1 MDEGFKD
8 AAAEAPDPRL
18 IPGIYNY
25 CHTRCDECAFT
36 DRCLAFRRMR
46 EDETRHPDR
55 NTLEH
60 VHANVAHAGDLVKT
74 WCESAG
80 IDFDAL
86 REDARSEE
94 TASASARLEDVVES
108 DPIHQLA
115 FTYTKAAFN
124 LVSSLDALA
133 PFHEWP
139 PAVREALTTIG
150 WYAGMVSAKVD
161 RALHGL
167 AESGSSD
174 RRGSDPVQN
183 DWNGSAKVAR
193 LAIAESQRAWDTLL
207 LAGQAPADAPVRRT
221 RELLDWI
228 DRGLASRFPDA
239 MDFVRPGFDEPEVAA
254 GALSTFACDAPRRH
268 PRGVRAWLHRIA
280 GVWQRRS

>member
-1 MDEGFKD
+1 MDEVFKD

-36 DRCLAFRRMR
+36 DRCLTFRHMR

-60 VHANVAHAGDLVKT
+60 VHANLAHTGDLVKT

-94 TASASARLEDVVES
+94 TASACARLEAVVES

-161 RALHGL
+161 RALHGSRR
-167 AESGSSD
+167 AAAMAADRIRCRTTGTDRPRSRDWRSRNRSGRGTRCCSPGRRPPMHRCAGPASCSTGSIAGS
-174 RRGSDPVQN
+174 RRGFPMRWISCVR
-183 DWNGSAKVAR
+183 GSTSR
-193 LAIAESQRAWDTLL
+193 RW
-207 LAGQAPADAPVRRT
+207 PPVR
-221 RELLDWI
+221 
-228 DRGLASRFPDA
+228 SRRSP
-239 MDFVRPGFDEPEVAA
+239 
-254 GALSTFACDAPRRH
+254 CDAPRRH
-268 PRGVRAWLHRIA
+268 AHGVRAWLHRIA

>member
-1 MDEGFKD
+1 MDEVFKGE
-8 AAAEAPDPRL
+8 AEEADPRL
-18 IPGIYNY
+18 IPGISNY

-36 DRCLAFRRMR
+36 DRCLTFRYMR
-46 EDETRHPDR
+46 EDETRHQNR
-55 NTLEH
+55 NMREQ
-60 VHANVAHAGDLVKT
+60 VHASFAHTGDLVKT

-80 IDFDAL
+80 IDFDAV

-94 TASASARLEDVVES
+94 TARACARVDAVVES

-115 FTYTKAAFN
+115 FTYTRSAFN

-161 RALHGL
+161 RALHGS
-167 AESGSSD
+167 ADSGD
-174 RRGSDPVQN
+174 GCGSDPVQN

-221 RELLDWI
+221 RELLDRI

-254 GALSTFACDAPRRH
+254 GALSTLDGDAPRRH
-268 PRGVRAWLHRIA
+268 AHGVRAWLHRIA

>member
-1 MDEGFKD
+1 MDEVFKD

-36 DRCLAFRRMR
+36 DRCLTFRRMR
-46 EDETRHPDR
+46 EDETRHPDL

-60 VHANVAHAGDLVKT
+60 VHANLTRTGELVKT

-94 TASASARLEDVVES
+94 TASACARLEAVVES

-115 FTYTKAAFN
+115 FTYTKSAFN

-161 RALHGL
+161 RALHGS
-167 AESGSSD
+167 ADSGD
-174 RRGSDPVQN
+174 GRGSDPVQN

-228 DRGLASRFPDA
+228 DCGLASRFPDA

-254 GALSTFACDAPRRH
+254 GALSTPACDAPRR
-268 PRGVRAWLHRIA
+268 RANGVRAWLHRIA

>member
-1 MDEGFKD
+1 MDEVFKD
-8 AAAEAPDPRL
+8 AAVEAPDPRL

-25 CHTRCDECAFT
+25 CHTRCDACAFT
-36 DRCLAFRRMR
+36 DRCLTFRHMR

-60 VHANVAHAGDLVKT
+60 VHANGAPAGDLVKT

-80 IDFDAL
+80 VDVDAL

-94 TASASARLEDVVES
+94 TARASARLEDVVES

-115 FTYTKAAFN
+115 FTYTKSAFN

-161 RALHGL
+161 RALQGL
-167 AESGSSD
+167 ADSGSSD

-254 GALSTFACDAPRRH
+254 GALSTFAGGAPRRH
-268 PRGVRAWLHRIA
+268 ARGVRAWLHRIA